1 MSYQILLIDDNPADS
16 RLILEAFKQNS
27 DFDKF
32 EFSFAYDGEEAIR
45 FLNSTINLNNQ
56 IGLILLDLNLPRI
69 DGKEVLSFIKSKSFF
84 NSTPVVISSN
94 SDYYKDID
102 ECNVLKADAYVQ
114 KPQNFSDL
122 IDFAGSISK
131 SFEESGVVDINKLQ
145 CQFEKSRV
153 AI

>member
-1 MSYQILLIDDNPADS
+1 MSYQILLVDDNPADS
-16 RLILEAFKQNS
+16 RLIIEAFKQNS

-56 IGLILLDLNLPRI
+56 LGLILLDLNLPRI
-69 DGKEVLSFIKSKSFF
+69 DGKEVLSFIKSNPFF
-84 NSTPVVISSN
+84 KSTPVVISSN

-102 ECNVLKADAYVQ
+102 ECNALKADAYVQ
-114 KPQNFSDL
+114 KPQDFSEL
-122 IDFAGSISK
+122 IDFASCICQ
-131 SFEESGVVDINKLQ
+131 SFEESGFVDVEKLQ
-145 CQFEKSRV
+145 CQFEKVRI

>member
-69 DGKEVLSFIKSKSFF
+69 DGKEVLSFIKSKPFF
-84 NSTPVVISSN
+84 ESTPVVISSN
-94 SDYYKDID
+94 SDYHKDID
-102 ECNVLKADAYVQ
+102 ECSLLKADAYVQ
-114 KPQNFSDL
+114 KPQNFADL
-122 IDFAGSISK
+122 IDFASSISN
-131 SFEESGVVDINKLQ
+131 SFEESGVVNIDMLQ
-145 CQFEKSRV
+145 CQFEKARI